1 MPRSAEFPY
10 WSQVATF
17 TTARGAM
24 AEHNVIRDGEWIVQ
38 FVEGEFHHNLICDI
52 NDHNLLRN
60 GSAGRIHHNIFV
72 AGRPDHPPGSQSG
85 CIFIVYAPKDGQT
98 GAEIFNNTFDAG
110 DVLNIPGI
118 EVNPGGLVKSLR
130 NNVFFNFPHGEKY
143 GKSGQ
148 AMVRPVW
155 TEPLTDPAPV
165 ALGYA
170 DYNAFFSPKA
180 KVKKNYALSVAGKT
194 ERKDAGFALNDLPR
208 GGARDEQVDPKF
220 KGPIPTAFVFD
231 DKEIKSGA
239 VTVSKILAHYRD
251 LYSPGPGS
259 PLIDAG
265 DPADGEGTDI
275 GAVDAGKPAP
285 LK

>member
-1 MPRSAEFPY
+1 
-10 WSQVATF
+10 
-17 TTARGAM
+17 
-24 AEHNVIRDGEWIVQ
+24 
-38 FVEGEFHHNLICDI
+38 
-52 NDHNLLRN
+52 
-60 GSAGRIHHNIFV
+60 
-72 AGRPDHPPGSQSG
+72 
-85 CIFIVYAPKDGQT
+85 
-98 GAEIFNNTFDAG
+98 
-110 DVLNIPGI
+110 
-118 EVNPGGLVKSLR
+118 VKSLR

-143 GKSGQ
+143 MRSGQ

-155 TEPLTDPAPV
+155 TEPLTDPGPAL
-165 ALGYA
+165 LGYS

-180 KVKKNYALSVAGKT
+180 KVKKNYGLSVAGKT
-194 ERKDAGFALNDLPR
+194 ERKDAGFGLNDLPR

-231 DKEIKSGA
+231 DKDIKSGA